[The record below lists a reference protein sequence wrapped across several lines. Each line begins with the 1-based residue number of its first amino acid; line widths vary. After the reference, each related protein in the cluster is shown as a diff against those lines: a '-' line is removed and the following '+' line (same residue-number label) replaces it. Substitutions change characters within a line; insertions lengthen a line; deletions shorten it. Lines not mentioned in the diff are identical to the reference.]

1 MKWAWVA
8 GAILVMSSV
17 ASAAESTDVR
27 TDYSLQSWD
36 ERDGL
41 PSGRIWA
48 ITQDRDGYLWLGSEA
63 GLIRFDGVRF
73 SRWTSDEGAPF
84 LDELIVFSLRYARD
98 GSLWMG
104 FQSGGVGRIYNGELE
119 RFDAT
124 DGLGAGR
131 VQFIL
136 EDKRQSLWAG
146 GPGGIYEFHED
157 RWQRVSGRLGL
168 PAGGA
173 FDGYEDRAGRL
184 WVATDT
190 GIYVRENGGNEF
202 RFASALLTQHLSE
215 DGAGGLWMT
224 DPDTGF
230 ARLDRKP
237 AKAPRV
243 PTLGQV
249 LLHDHT
255 GTMWVGTAA
264 HGVLRIRADAN
275 PATATQQLS
284 AADGLS
290 SDDIRA
296 LFEDRDGNIW
306 VGTGAGLDRLTAR
319 RIRQVEQSFY
329 GLAIEATPDGRVWVA
344 TSNGLLEYAGDTP
357 RRYDSSDGLPS
368 QSIRTLFTDRNG
380 TLWIGTDRG
389 VARRGDRGF
398 ERLDIPGFAMSR
410 LMAMAVDSHG
420 TIWLCDRDR
429 GAFVWRAGQLT
440 PLQPPVASV
449 DGNANFVYVDK
460 RDRLWI
466 GYPHGKVVEVRPEG
480 ETITHALGAAIGAVL
495 SAVYEDRYGAVWI
508 GGSRGLGRIKG
519 NAVNVF
525 PQPAALPGNGVFAI
539 AEDLEGDLWLGV
551 SSGVLRLRQ
560 SDVQLAADE
569 SRQLRYRFYDASDGL
584 VGVPPRLGFPGAARR
599 TDGTMWF
606 ITTRGASVVR
616 PEDFGRTSRP
626 PTLRIETVKVNDRP
640 VAVKDGVVLPPGNTQ
655 LLFEYTA
662 INLTSPAKER
672 FRYQLEG
679 VDRNWVEAGTR
690 RQAFYANL
698 GSGTYRLRL
707 ARVTDEAEPSDTSV
721 VWAFSISPMFYETSW
736 FIAVCVGAI
745 AVIAWTAWRVRSRQL
760 RRQFALVFAER
771 ARMSQELHDTLL
783 QNVAAIALHF
793 DHVATNAEAAGSPLK
808 DQLVPLRR
816 HLEEAVVEARRFVW
830 DLRSGTLEENG
841 LPHVLQE
848 SGSHTFGESRTQ
860 FTMRVFGAPRR
871 YPAPVEH
878 HLMRIAQEALSN
890 AARYAEATAVHLD
903 LHYED
908 EVLRLHVADDGRGLQ
923 MNDGTGTRRDHYGL
937 RIMEERAAAIGATF
951 HVTTRPGEGTRVEV
965 VMPLAAG
972 T

>member
-1 MKWAWVA
+1 MLAMPAAV
-8 GAILVMSSV
+8 
-17 ASAAESTDVR
+17 SAAESTDIR

-84 LDELIVFSLRYARD
+84 LDQLIVFSLRYARD

-104 FQSGGVGRIYNGELE
+104 FQSGGIGRIHNGRLQ
-119 RFDAT
+119 RFDVA
-124 DGLGAGR
+124 DGLGEGR
-131 VQFIL
+131 VRFIL
-136 EDKRQSLWAG
+136 EDREQSIWAG
-146 GPGGIYEFHED
+146 GPGGIYQFRAG
-157 RWQRVSGRLGL
+157 RWHRVSGRVGL

-173 FDGYEDRAGRL
+173 SDAYEDRTGRL

-190 GIYVRENGGNEF
+190 GIYVRDGGNEF
-202 RFASALLTQHLSE
+202 RRAGSRLAEHFSE
-215 DGAGGLWMT
+215 DAAGTLWVT

-230 ARLDRKP
+230 ARLDRQP
-237 AKAPRV
+237 ASQARMPA
-243 PTLGQV
+243 LGQV
-249 LLHDHT
+249 LLHDRT
-255 GTMWVGTAA
+255 GTLWVGTAA
-264 HGVLRIRADAN
+264 HGVLRVGADTN
-275 PATATQQLS
+275 SPAGSQQIS

-290 SDDIRA
+290 SDNIRA

-319 RIRQVEQSFY
+319 RIRQIEETFY
-329 GLAIEATPDGRVWVA
+329 SLAIEATPDGRVWVA
-344 TSNGLLEYAGDTP
+344 TSNGLFEYGGATP
-357 RRYDSSDGLPS
+357 RRYDRSDGLPS
-368 QSIRTLFTDRNG
+368 QYIRALFTDRHG
-380 TLWIGTDRG
+380 ALWIATDRG
-389 VARRGDRGF
+389 VVRRGPRGF
-398 ERLDIPGFAMSR
+398 ERLDIPGFPMSR
-410 LMAMAVDSHG
+410 LVAIAADSHG
-420 TIWLCDRDR
+420 TLWLCDRDR
-429 GAFVWRAGQLT
+429 GAFVWRAGRLA
-440 PLQPPVASV
+440 PLQPPAPSV
-449 DGNANFVYVDK
+449 DGNVNFVYVDR

-466 GYPHGKVVEVRPEG
+466 GYPQGKVVEVRPDG
-480 ETITHALGAAIGAVL
+480 ETITHALGATIGAVL
-495 SAVYEDRYGAVWI
+495 SAAYEDRYGTVWI
-508 GGSRGLGRIKG
+508 GGSRGLGRIQG
-519 NAVNVF
+519 NAVKVF
-525 PQPAALPGNGVFAI
+525 PQPTALPGNGVFAI

-560 SDVQLAADE
+560 SDVRLAAE
-569 SRQLRYRFYDASDGL
+569 GSHPLRYRFYDASDGL
-584 VGVPPRLGFPGAARR
+584 VGVPPRLGFPGATRR
-599 TDGTMWF
+599 TDGTVWF

-616 PEDFGRTSRP
+616 PQAFDRTTRP
-626 PTLRIETVKVNDRP
+626 PMLRIETIKANDQP
-640 VAVKDGVVLPPGNTQ
+640 VPLKDGAVLPPGHTQ

-698 GSGTYRLRL
+698 GSGTYRFRL
-707 ARVTDEAEPSDTSV
+707 ARVTDEAEPADTSV
-721 VWAFSISPMFYETSW
+721 VWAFSISPMFYETGW
-736 FIAVCVGAI
+736 FMAVCVGGLG
-745 AVIAWTAWRVRSRQL
+745 VVGWTAWRMRSRQL

-793 DHVATNAEAAGSPLK
+793 DHVATKAEAAGSPLK

-860 FTMRVFGAPRR
+860 FTMRVSGAPRR
-871 YPAPVEH
+871 CPAAVEH

-890 AARYAEATAVHLD
+890 AARYAEATTVHLD

-908 EVLRLHVADDGRGLQ
+908 GVVRMQVADDGRGLQ
-923 MNDGTGTRRDHYGL
+923 NSGDAGRHRDHYGL

-951 HVTTRPGEGTRVEV
+951 QVMTSPGEGTRIEV